1 MKTYFK
7 TTLVIFIIFLCTG
20 TLSAQLKFGAKGGLN
35 ISTQTTNFFII
46 ESTNPKIGPNVGI
59 FAEYE
64 LNDKFILQPE
74 LAYSSLGANWE
85 QFGMTVLANL
95 NYIVLPVVLKY
106 RISDLSIGVGPQ
118 LGYLV
123 SASYKGGGVNK
134 NGKDDFK
141 TNDFSA
147 LLNTDSAVNENIV
160 IGLRYQ
166 TGLSNILPKDDIF
179 KFTLK
184 NTHSFQFS
192 VGYKF

>member
-59 FAEYE
+59 FAEFE

-85 QFGMTVLANL
+85 QFG
-95 NYIVLPVVLKY
+95 
-106 RISDLSIGVGPQ
+106 ISDLSIGVGSQ

-147 LLNTDSAVNENIV
+147 LLNTDYSVNENIV